1 MASGMWAT
9 LARLL
14 GLGQPGQTRTDEQRR
29 RGSTRVTTRTWGR
42 GRGPSTSPKPTAPK
56 PTAPKPAPPRSA
68 APKPAAPKPG
78 PPAQR
83 ASSSSYA
90 GDFTGK
96 AKLAYAPEP
105 DGDADPGEVVWAWVP
120 FEEDYT
126 QGKDR
131 PVLVIARHCG
141 KLLGLM
147 LTSKDHDRDA
157 AQEAH
162 HGRFWLD
169 IGTGA
174 WDRQN
179 RPSEVRLDRILQL
192 DPKAVRREGA
202 ALPEPLYNEIATAV
216 RRTKR
221 W

>member
-1 MASGMWAT
+1 MASGIWET

-14 GLGQPGQTRTDEQRR
+14 GLGQPGQTPPEKTQQPQRGR
-29 RGSTRVTTRTWGR
+29 ISTRTWGK
-42 GRGPSTSPKPTAPK
+42 GRGPAAPK
-56 PTAPKPAPPRSA
+56 PTAPKPADRQRE
-68 APKPAAPKPG
+68 APKPSPRPLVENETSTY
-78 PPAQR
+78 P
-83 ASSSSYA
+83 

-96 AKLAYAPEP
+96 AKLAYAPVD

-120 FEEDYT
+120 FEEDHS

-131 PVLVIARHCG
+131 PVLVIARHSG
-141 KLLGLM
+141 NLLGLM

-157 AQEAH
+157 AQEARY
-162 HGRFWLD
+162 GRTWLD
-169 IGTGA
+169 VGTGA

-192 DPKAVRREGA
+192 RPEAVRREGA
-202 ALPEPLYNEIATAV
+202 ALGRPMFDQVAKAV
-216 RRTKR
+216 KQAKG